1 MRYAL
6 KINMCSKM
14 KRPVKEDA
22 SERGSDRKAEL
33 QAKLDSFFKSKG
45 LLKEDIMDSRKQ
57 ESKLP
62 PGISEEMLRERKV
75 KYEGL
80 NIGKDGLTRLH
91 LFTITDS
98 KKESLHSTI
107 GVTVMDDSDILRMLD
122 KKLKT
127 VA

>member
-1 MRYAL
+1 MEYVL
-6 KINMCSKM
+6 KINMCPKM
-14 KRPVKEDA
+14 KRPVKENA
-22 SERGSDRKAEL
+22 SEKGSERKAEL

-45 LLKEDIMDSRKQ
+45 LLNEDITGGKKQ

-75 KYEGL
+75 KYEGC

-91 LFTITDS
+91 YFTVTDS
-98 KKESLHSTI
+98 EKESIFSTI
-107 GVTVMDDSDILRMLD
+107 GVTVMDDRDLIKALDI
-122 KKLKT
+122 KLKS